1 MPRARLAKANNRGSA
16 SEANATGE
24 DVLEHHPVPRE
35 RVERMLERRRPVL
48 LEEEVPHPGEAVAA
62 HQRAK
67 QPPGI
72 AGHDRHRHQRQH
84 AAAADEMQ
92 PPRGA
97 VGVLAQVERV
107 ELAEAGEA
115 GHGGPPVTR
124 SEEHTSELPSLM
136 RNSYAV

>member
-1 MPRARLAKANNRGSA
+1 MPLARIAKENNRGSA

-72 AGHDRHRHQRQH
+72 AGHDRHRHQQI
-84 AAAADEMQ
+84 
-92 PPRGA
+92 G
-97 VGVLAQVERV
+97 
-107 ELAEAGEA
+107 
-115 GHGGPPVTR
+115 
-124 SEEHTSELPSLM
+124 EHTSELQSLM
-136 RNSYAV
+136 RISYAVFCLKKKTLRDS

>member
-62 HQRAK
+62 HQHAK
-67 QPPGI
+67 QPPGLPGL
-72 AGHDRHRHQRQH
+72 A
-84 AAAADEMQ
+84 
-92 PPRGA
+92 PPRPPHHPPPPAPETHTPPGA
-97 VGVLAQVERV
+97 VG
-107 ELAEAGEA
+107 
-115 GHGGPPVTR
+115 
-124 SEEHTSELPSLM
+124 
-136 RNSYAV
+136 